1 MSDFKFK
8 GKIIAIGEKRQG
20 TSSNGN
26 WAVQEYTIQEEAE
39 QYPMK
44 MTFEVFGEDKINTFA
59 IKEGESLTIHFR
71 MDSKEYN
78 GRNYNTI
85 RAWKVEREAQA
96 QAQAQ
101 PVQQK
106 VQNKKS
112 NEEPPF

>member
-1 MSDFKFK
+1 MSDFTFK

-44 MTFEVFGEDKINTFA
+44 MTFEVFGEEKINTFA

-96 QAQAQ
+96 Q

-106 VQNKKS
+106 VSQNKKS

>member
-26 WAVQEYTIQEEAE
+26 WAVQEYTIQEETE

-44 MTFEVFGEDKINTFA
+44 MTFEVFGEEKINTFA

-85 RAWKVEREAQA
+85 RAWKVEREAQE
-96 QAQAQ
+96 Q

-106 VQNKKS
+106 VSQNKKS